1 MYKILYK
8 PTYYEEKYQLADK
21 DYPTPEAALADAM
34 YGGSCMEGF
43 KIVKIIEFTPKGE
56 GHV

>member
-43 KIVKIIEFTPKGE
+43 KIVKD
-56 GHV
+56 H